1 MAQKKQVTQRFTYE
15 AYDKAGAVVRGE
27 FSAQGRGEVLEHILS
42 QGLHPTRIS
51 LPVLGSNTLD
61 TRFFERIETEDT
73 LFFAR
78 NLATALRMGVSATEA
93 LEMIIADTEKKVMQ
107 DMLKDVLASIRA
119 GNSFS
124 VAFAPYKKYFPSMF
138 QGMLEAGEISGRLDN
153 TLTVFADY
161 LERSHEF
168 QGRVRSAL
176 LYPTILVVVSIV
188 VSILI
193 IVVMV
198 PRLSRIFIEANIQLP
213 LITRVMVGISEVLTY
228 SYVLDILV
236 VSAVIASVVWFRATK
251 IGSSIIA
258 SVSIST
264 PLARDIVRRTILV
277 RITRTLGTL
286 LDSGVSIIEA
296 LTLAGKASGN
306 ARFQEALARVT
317 TSIVAGAPIADSF
330 TKENLFFPR
339 MLVGLM
345 AVGERT
351 GKLAGTL
358 QSIANFYERDVD
370 ERLKRFT
377 ALIEPLLLLVLGLV
391 VGAIALSVLLPIYQ
405 LVGAVK

>member
-1 MAQKKQVTQRFTYE
+1 
-15 AYDKAGAVVRGE
+15 
-27 FSAQGRGEVLEHILS
+27 
-42 QGLHPTRIS
+42 
-51 LPVLGSNTLD
+51 
-61 TRFFERIETEDT
+61 
-73 LFFAR
+73 
-78 NLATALRMGVSATEA
+78 
-93 LEMIIADTEKKVMQ
+93 
-107 DMLKDVLASIRA
+107 
-119 GNSFS
+119 
-124 VAFAPYKKYFPSMF
+124 
-138 QGMLEAGEISGRLDN
+138 
-153 TLTVFADY
+153 
-161 LERSHEF
+161 
-168 QGRVRSAL
+168 
-176 LYPTILVVVSIV
+176 VVSIV

-198 PRLSRIFIEANIQLP
+198 PRLSRIFTEANIQLP
-213 LITRVMVGISEVLTY
+213 LITRIMVGISEVLTY
-228 SYVLDILV
+228 SYILDGLV
-236 VSAVIASVVWFRATK
+236 VAGLVALVVWFRATK
-251 IGSSIIA
+251 IGSSMIA
-258 SVSIST
+258 SVAIST

-306 ARFQEALARVT
+306 ERFQEALARVT

-330 TKENLFFPR
+330 TKERLFFPR

>member
-1 MAQKKQVTQRFTYE
+1 MAQKKTATQRFTYE
-15 AYDKAGAVVRGE
+15 AYDAAGTVVRGD
-27 FSAQGRGEVLEHILS
+27 FSANGRGEVLEYLLG
-42 QGLHPTRIS
+42 QGLRPTRIS
-51 LPVLGSNTLD
+51 APRMGSSTLD
-61 TRFFERIETEDT
+61 ARFFERIETEDI
-73 LFFAR
+73 LFFSR

-107 DMLKDVLASIRA
+107 DMLKEVLASIRA
-119 GNSFS
+119 GNSFAVS
-124 VAFAPYKKYFPSMF
+124 FAPYKKYFPSMF
-138 QGMLEAGEISGRLDN
+138 QGMVEAGEISGKLDN

-176 LYPTILVVVSIV
+176 LYPTILVIVSIA

-193 IVVMV
+193 IVMMV
-198 PRLSRIFIEANIQLP
+198 PRLSRIFTEANIELP
-213 LITRVMVGISEVLTY
+213 FITRFMVGISDVLTY
-228 SYVLDILV
+228 SYILDIV
-236 VSAVIASVVWFRATK
+236 VLALMAGAVTWFRTTAVGK
-251 IGSSIIA
+251 SIIA
-258 SVSIST
+258 TVSISA

-286 LDSGVSIIEA
+286 LDSGVNIIDA
-296 LTLAGKASGN
+296 LTLAGKSGGN
-306 ARFQEALARVT
+306 ARFQEAVDRVAK
-317 TSIVAGAPIADSF
+317 SIVAGAPIADSF
-330 TKENLFFPR
+330 MREDTFFPR

-345 AVGERT
+345 TVGERT
-351 GKLAGTL
+351 GKLATTL
-358 QSIANFYERDVD
+358 RSIADFYERDVD